1 MFDYNLKED
10 HEAISKR
17 TACGPHRSG
26 EGAPDRYEEMIT
38 GPRARTWSA
47 QMPAYCFTE
56 LCPDPQYR
64 PEKKK

>member
-1 MFDYNLKED
+1 MKRSAKEQ
-10 HEAISKR
+10 HAAR
-17 TACGPHRSG
+17 TAQEKASQTG
-26 EGAPDRYEEMIT
+26 YEEMIT

-64 PEKKK
+64 PEKK